1 MSTRFSSKTALYSS
15 AVFVSLLLSPPL
27 SAQAPII
34 DASARNST
42 ISEVA
47 ASSRASAPAAANNNS
62 SSGQGELF
70 YQLQLL
76 QQEVMQL
83 RGIVEEQAHLLKRSD
98 NQNMER
104 YLDID
109 KRLAE
114 LARNPGTAATR
125 TRSAVTTTGLPVT
138 ASGSGQ
144 LVEIEGEKAAYDR
157 AYSLVVSKRFYESLE
172 AFKQFLLDYPLGKY
186 APNSYYWMGE
196 LYQVVKPQDLEAA
209 RQSFAQLLDQYP
221 DHSKVPDAMYKLGK
235 VYYLKDNKPKAREWL
250 ERVITSYGQGKNSA
264 AADKARQFV
273 NSNF

>member
-1 MSTRFSSKTALYSS
+1 MTTRSYPKTALYSS
-15 AVFVSLLLSPPL
+15 AVFVSLLLSPLL
-27 SAQAPII
+27 SAQAPIV
-34 DASARNST
+34 DASVRNST

-47 ASSRASAPAAANNNS
+47 PSSQASAPAANSDS

-70 YQLQLL
+70 YQMQLL
-76 QQEVMQL
+76 QREVMQL
-83 RGIVEEQAHLLKRSD
+83 RGIVEEQAHLLKRSN

-114 LARNPGTAATR
+114 QARNPGANTTPARSTSATPVLTA
-125 TRSAVTTTGLPVT
+125 T
-138 ASGSGQ
+138 AGDNGP
-144 LVEIEGEKAAYDR
+144 LVEIEGEKVAYDR
-157 AYSLVVSKRFYESLE
+157 AYSLVVSKRFYEALE
-172 AFKQFLLDYPLGKY
+172 AFKQFLVDYPLGKY

-235 VYYLKDNKPKAREWL
+235 VYYLKDNKTKAREWL
-250 ERVITSYGQGKNSA
+250 ERVIADYGQGRNA